1 MVSISHE
8 HMIYFNATK
17 AEITSQTNF
26 VNYVLYN
33 RTALIYTAYRDIN
46 NYQSYQPT
54 ALVSQDEINKFPKPL
69 VHSALIS
76 TVF

>member
-1 MVSISHE
+1 MKSQTSLPSSKQHILNTMVSISHE

-17 AEITSQTNF
+17 AEITSHTNF

-54 ALVSQDEINKFPKPL
+54 ALVSQN
-69 VHSALIS
+69 SG
-76 TVF
+76 